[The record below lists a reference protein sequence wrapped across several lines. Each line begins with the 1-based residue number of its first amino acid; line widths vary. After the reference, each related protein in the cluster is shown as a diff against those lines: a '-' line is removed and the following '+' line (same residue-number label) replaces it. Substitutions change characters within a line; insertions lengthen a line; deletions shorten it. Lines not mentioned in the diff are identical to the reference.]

1 MQEERILLLQLK
13 RIGDAIL
20 TAPAVSLVRQAFPS
34 ARLTLALSGTTA
46 QLGPAFCDVDE
57 ILHYR
62 LGRPNLQIWHRLIT
76 GRFDKC
82 LDFSGSDRA
91 ALMTR
96 LSGATDRIGYRK
108 LAEGK
113 RGRRGA
119 YTALCEASVRDL
131 HTVDFHLALAQM
143 ITGAT
148 SMSQRSGFA
157 IPGSSQV
164 VAAVTAA
171 AGERYAVVHPGTART
186 EKYWH
191 AERWAQIIAHLQ
203 QTHHL
208 PCLLTGSLAD
218 ADEAAHLHAIQSLA
232 GSPLQSLAGQLS
244 LIDVAAVIGGSA
256 IALGVDSAAMHLAA
270 MLEVPQIVLFGP
282 TNPFHWRPRHEN
294 ATVLLAGNDSLNVH
308 TFQTKHQP
316 APMSELSTDHVCR
329 AIDAR
334 LACSKYRANGVIT
347 PPLGF

>member
-20 TAPAVSLVRQAFPS
+20 TAPAFSLVRQTFPN
-34 ARLTLALSGTTA
+34 ARLTLALSGATA

-57 ILHYR
+57 LLHYR
-62 LGRPNLQIWHRLIT
+62 PGKPNVKIWSRLIT

-91 ALMTR
+91 ALMAR
-96 LSGATDRIGYRK
+96 LSGATDRMGYRK
-108 LAEGK
+108 FAEGK
-113 RGRRGA
+113 RGRQAA
-119 YTALCEASVRDL
+119 YTALCDASVRDL

-143 ITGAT
+143 ITGT
-148 SMSQRSGFA
+148 GSRPQSSGFTL
-157 IPGSSQV
+157 PGSSQA

-186 EKYWH
+186 EKYWP
-191 AERWAQIIAHLQ
+191 AERWAQVIAHLQ
-203 QTHHL
+203 QTHQL
-208 PCLLTGSLAD
+208 PCVLTGSLNDAEEAAHLQEIQLLTGS
-218 ADEAAHLHAIQSLA
+218 
-232 GSPLQSLAGQLS
+232 PLQNLAGQLS

-270 MLEVPQIVLFGP
+270 MLEIPQIVLFGP
-282 TNPFHWRPRHEN
+282 TNPFHWRPRHED
-294 ATVLLAGNDSLNVH
+294 ATVLLAGDASPNVQ
-308 TFQTKHQP
+308 TFQTKHNP
-316 APMSELSTDHVCR
+316 APMADLSTQHVCH

-334 LACSKYRANGVIT
+334 LGAS
-347 PPLGF
+347 

>member
-20 TAPAVSLVRQAFPS
+20 TAPAVSLVRQTFPN
-34 ARLTLALSGTTA
+34 ARLTLALSGATA

-62 LGRPNLQIWHRLIT
+62 PGRPNLRIWNQLIT

-108 LAEGK
+108 FAEGK
-113 RGRRGA
+113 RGRQGA
-119 YTALCEASVRDL
+119 YNALSDASVRDL

-143 ITGAT
+143 ITGT
-148 SMSQRSGFA
+148 NSSPQRSGFT
-157 IPGSSQV
+157 IPGSSQA
-164 VAAVTAA
+164 VAAVVAA

-186 EKYWH
+186 EKYWP
-191 AERWAQIIAHLQ
+191 AERWAQVITHLQ

-208 PCLLTGSLAD
+208 PCVLTGSLDNAQ
-218 ADEAAHLHAIQSLA
+218 EVAHLREIQSLTA
-232 GSPLQSLAGQLS
+232 FSVQNLAGQLS
-244 LIDVAAVIGGSA
+244 LIDVAAVIGGAA

-270 MLEVPQIVLFGP
+270 MLEVPQLVLFGP

-294 ATVLLAGNDSLNVH
+294 ATVLLAGNDALDIA
-308 TFQTKHQP
+308 TFQARHQA
-316 APMSELSTDHVCR
+316 APMADLTTDLVRR

-334 LACSKYRANGVIT
+334 LGPKQIR
-347 PPLGF
+347 